1 MGSTSFS
8 DLIRGVV
15 RIIAPLADVEDIEDI
30 TVATLEAAVEAWP
43 RFRSKS
49 YRTQRFWIL
58 KIARCKTMDHF
69 RKTKRRPEIC
79 VSSLLSSNGT
89 ANNEV
94 LLKHAGYA
102 PSAEEIFFNKEN
114 YREVMQ
120 QVARLP
126 EVERQALTLS
136 CVEGLS
142 TVEIGVAMGRT
153 AKAIRNLIHRAR
165 KRLNM
170 MDFSN

>member
-1 MGSTSFS
+1 MFPQIYRTGTRGMSLTTRTVRTDGDKPPVEPELLLDEFS

-49 YRTQRFWIL
+49 YRIQRFWIL

-94 LLKHAGYA
+94 L
-102 PSAEEIFFNKEN
+102 
-114 YREVMQ
+114 
-120 QVARLP
+120 
-126 EVERQALTLS
+126 
-136 CVEGLS
+136 
-142 TVEIGVAMGRT
+142 
-153 AKAIRNLIHRAR
+153 
-165 KRLNM
+165 
-170 MDFSN
+170 